1 MCGISGVVNKL
12 GLLGPQHC
20 EAVIDR
26 MNEHLKHR
34 GPDRLGAWHSPE
46 DKVSLGHTRL
56 SIMDLSDVASQP
68 MQDVTGQYVLSY
80 NGELI
85 IIQVLENISKR
96 TTVWCSKPPVIR
108 KYFYTV

>member
-12 GLLGPQHC
+12 GLLEPQHC

-56 SIMDLSDVASQP
+56 SHYGLVRCGVTANARCNWSVCSQ
-68 MQDVTGQYVLSY
+68 L
-80 NGELI
+80 
-85 IIQVLENISKR
+85 
-96 TTVWCSKPPVIR
+96 
-108 KYFYTV
+108 